1 MLNWGIFCIF
11 FMFLLL
17 FLLIHLCL
25 SPIFTQ
31 SQLKINKTPGRF
43 ESALSDRAKPS
54 TNSLHIYS
62 TEIMGLIGMYQ
73 MCKCENPTDKKKFQ
87 RKKKFSIGCL
97 LLSPLK
103 NIEETAER
111 LLLIT
116 HTVCIFW
123 LLKSHTH
130 NIQGRMYLQ
139 VQTLHPLLK
148 KQIVNYKKL
157 SSNIQIKTKF
167 LGISPL
173 HYLQ

>member
-1 MLNWGIFCIF
+1 MLNWGIFCLF

-31 SQLKINKTPGRF
+31 SQLKINKTSGRF

-54 TNSLHIYS
+54 TTSLHIYS
-62 TEIMGLIGMYQ
+62 TEIMGLIEMYQ
-73 MCKCENPTDKKKFQ
+73 MCKCENPTDKKKISK
-87 RKKKFSIGCL
+87 KKKFSIGCL

-116 HTVCIFW
+116 H
-123 LLKSHTH
+123 
-130 NIQGRMYLQ
+130 MYLLAFEKPHTQ
-139 VQTLHPLLK
+139 YSRKNVFVGTDSTSVTQK
-148 KQIVNYKKL
+148 IN
-157 SSNIQIKTKF
+157 S
-167 LGISPL
+167 
-173 HYLQ
+173 